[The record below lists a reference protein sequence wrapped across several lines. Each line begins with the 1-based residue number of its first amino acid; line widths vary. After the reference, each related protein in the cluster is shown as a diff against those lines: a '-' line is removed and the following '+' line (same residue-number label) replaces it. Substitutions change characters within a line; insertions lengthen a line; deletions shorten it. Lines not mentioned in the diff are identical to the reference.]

1 MAKQNKRH
9 GSRYLWGRTQKL
21 QPFGLNKAK
30 REEEY
35 NLSLP
40 IIICE
45 RKQQETESGSG
56 GKRFIARI
64 YRIGE
69 VETKAQI
76 PIWICR
82 RQHLMEGGLPRL
94 DWRENREREGD
105 TARENGRRYKEE
117 TEEGWGLGASFLRVC
132 VCSREGEKTRPARRT
147 VDAAAPCRYCTACGI
162 SFFLSCPCCPFFFVS
177 TEIRKRIHE
186 PIVMTGT
193 NVKW

>member
-21 QPFGLNKAK
+21 QPFGIRKAK
-30 REEEY
+30 GEEEY

-45 RKQQETESGSG
+45 RKQQETASGSG

-94 DWRENREREGD
+94 DWRENRERERATLQGRMAAGTRRLKKAGD
-105 TARENGRRYKEE
+105 WELASSVCACVLEKEKKR
-117 TEEGWGLGASFLRVC
+117 GPRGALWMQL
-132 VCSREGEKTRPARRT
+132 P
-147 VDAAAPCRYCTACGI
+147 PCR
-162 SFFLSCPCCPFFFVS
+162 
-177 TEIRKRIHE
+177 
-186 PIVMTGT
+186 
-193 NVKW
+193 